1 MDKFKTEFIENA
13 IYRINENTRMIKKT
27 FEELSEAD
35 IWRKPNDSSNSIGN
49 LILHLCGNIGQY
61 IIASLGENPDTRE
74 RDLEF
79 STTDV
84 LTTEVS
90 GRAKAELLQQ
100 LIKTVETAKSTI
112 ENATTEQLLN
122 KRMVQGFE
130 FSGIGVVIHAV
141 EHYSYHTG
149 QIAFWTKILKD
160 KDLGFY
166 DGLDLNVIHK

>member
-1 MDKFKTEFIENA
+1 MDKFKTEFVENA
-13 IYRINENTRMIKKT
+13 IYRMNESTRMIKKT
-27 FEELSEAD
+27 FEELSESD
-35 IWRKPNDSSNSIGN
+35 IWQKPNNSSNSIGN

-79 STTDV
+79 STSDG
-84 LTTEVS
+84 L
-90 GRAKAELLQQ
+90 AKAELLEK
-100 LIKTVETAKSTI
+100 LIKTVETAKATI
-112 ENATTEQLLN
+112 ENATTEQFLK
-122 KRMVQGFE
+122 KRMVQGFD

-166 DGLDLNVIHK
+166 DGLDLTVVNE